1 MTFSVPNSF
10 APDTTA
16 KAAPVNENFDAVE
29 AAINEL
35 TSAVIPVGTVLPTA
49 RPSAPTGYLLCE
61 GQAVSRTK
69 YATLYGAI
77 GTSFG
82 SGDGSTTF
90 NLPDLRGRVPAG
102 VDGGANRV
110 TSNNALGK
118 SGGNEKMQSHSH
130 GAGGLG
136 LGNDFPNHSHNL
148 GWFGQTRHEGNLNA
162 YEAVC
167 VGGNTPTS
175 GVTAN
180 HTHVISGN
188 TANSGAGNSE
198 NLAPYQVLN
207 YMIKA

>member
-35 TSAVIPVGTVLPTA
+35 TSAVIPVGTVLSTA

-69 YATLYGAI
+69 YAALYGAI

-82 SGDGSTTF
+82 TGDGSTTF
-90 NLPDLRGRVPAG
+90 NLPDLRGRVPVG
-102 VDGGANRV
+102 VDAGANRV
-110 TSNNALGK
+110 TANNGLGK
-118 SGGNEKMQSHSH
+118 AAGHQALQQHWHDAGALTTSNEST
-130 GAGGLG
+130 
-136 LGNDFPNHSHNL
+136 NHAHNL

-162 YEAVC
+162 YDAVC

-180 HTHVISGN
+180 HNHDVSGI
-188 TANSGAGNSE
+188 TGPAGSGNSE
-198 NLAPYQVLN
+198 NMPPYQILN
-207 YMIKA
+207 YMIKV